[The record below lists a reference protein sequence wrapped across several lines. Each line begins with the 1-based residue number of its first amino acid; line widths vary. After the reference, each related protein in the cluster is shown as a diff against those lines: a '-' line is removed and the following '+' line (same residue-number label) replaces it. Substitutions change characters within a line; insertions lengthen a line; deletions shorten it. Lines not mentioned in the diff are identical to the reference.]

1 MNCVGLPWFR
11 RGLGP
16 VLWVSAVGAW
26 GGVCWFRFRVADLAF
41 RVELRVGPCSMS
53 RFGGLGF
60 RLLRLEFRLQCRV

>member
-16 VLWVSAVGAW
+16 VLWASAVGAW

-41 RVELRVGPCSMS
+41 RVELRVGTPESS
-53 RFGGLGF
+53 REPQKRFSDF
-60 RLLRLEFRLQCRV
+60 RRLETDLHEL